1 MAPEVQREAM
11 VITKSQPKGKGHG
24 GIFAFLR
31 HLLRISLTHPMGLV
45 KDHAQEE
52 ELVLQQQYSQML
64 ERAGHSRTRSSPTSA
79 VSTCSLEAGFLLIS
93 FV

>member
-24 GIFAFLR
+24 GLLAFLR
-31 HLLRISLTHPMGLV
+31 HLLRISLTHPMDLV
-45 KDHAQEE
+45 KGHAQEE
-52 ELVLQQQYSQML
+52 GLVLQQQCSQML
-64 ERAGHSRTRSSPTSA
+64 ERAGYSRTRSSPTSA
-79 VSTCSLEAGFLLIS
+79 VSRCSLEAGSLLVS